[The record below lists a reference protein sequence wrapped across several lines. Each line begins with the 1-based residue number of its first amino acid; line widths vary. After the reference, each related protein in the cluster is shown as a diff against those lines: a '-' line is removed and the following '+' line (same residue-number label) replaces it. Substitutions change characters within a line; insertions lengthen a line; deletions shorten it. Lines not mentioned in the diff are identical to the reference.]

1 MTPGLRRLY
10 APRPVAVR
18 GRRRRRPA
26 AVDGVAVEAVRE
38 EWLVED
44 RWWTPQPLRRHYFE
58 LVARRRPRRRSSSAA
73 RCGGRWFRQR
83 A

>member
-1 MTPGLRRLY
+1 MKASAPRRLY
-10 APRPVAVR
+10 APRAAAVR
-18 GRRRRRPA
+18 VGPDRAPA

-44 RWWTPQPLRRHYFE
+44 RWWTPAPLRRHYFE
-58 LVARRRPRRRSSSAA
+58 LVMADGRDVSVFRLD
-73 RCGGRWFRQR
+73 GGRWYRQR